1 MALFSNISY
10 YLISLINTLLAFILL
25 FILIPETMN
34 SRNIVISIISS
45 IVFTGSDII
54 KNGTSLILITIA
66 IFYIL
71 RRSHRKKSFKLSIY
85 LLIILI
91 TISTQSIASYIVF
104 NLFKLTPHPTFIKSI
119 FISLLISLLNWILA
133 IGLVLIIRYLINKFY
148 ISDELIQWI
157 ILLSLTIITASY
169 IGLVLTSRYLKVQL
183 TYLKLTTAILFLI
196 IAFIT
201 IGASFFIYGHIKKIQ
216 ADAELKTIENTNL
229 YIKELERKN
238 EDLRGLKHDYKN
250 LLLSLEATIKDDNNT
265 EAIKKIN
272 AYTSTN
278 SVNTKIED
286 SGLYSIDDELIRGII
301 VTKLV
306 TAKNKN
312 IETHF
317 EIADSVNFANSN
329 SVEITRILGI
339 LFDNAIEATI
349 KSEKPILDFAL
360 ISYDDSIEFIIKNS
374 VSPNQKIDI
383 NNIYTSGFSTK
394 KNHSGLGLANI
405 KRIVDSNSNYYLN
418 TSFKNGIFEVIL
430 TILEVK

>member
-1 MALFSNISY
+1 M
-10 YLISLINTLLAFILL
+10 
-25 FILIPETMN
+25 
-34 SRNIVISIISS
+34 
-45 IVFTGSDII
+45 
-54 KNGTSLILITIA
+54 
-66 IFYIL
+66 L
-71 RRSHRKKSFKLSIY
+71 RKSKRKKLFKLSIF
-85 LLIILI
+85 LLDLLI

-104 NLFKLTPHPTFIKSI
+104 NLLKITFSPALIESVV
-119 FISLLISLLNWILA
+119 ISLLISLLNWILA

-229 YIKELERKN
+229 YIQELERKN

>member
-1 MALFSNISY
+1 MV
-10 YLISLINTLLAFILL
+10 LLVFV
-25 FILIPETMN
+25 PE
-34 SRNIVISIISS
+34 IVNRFNISIIILSS
-45 IVFTGSDII
+45 ILFTFADVV
-54 KNGTSLILITIA
+54 KNGTSFVLITIV
-66 IFYIL
+66 IFYML
-71 RRSHRKKSFKLSIY
+71 RKSKRKKLFKLSIF
-85 LLIILI
+85 LLDLLI

-104 NLFKLTPHPTFIKSI
+104 NLLKITFSPALIESVV
-119 FISLLISLLNWILA
+119 ISLLISLLNWILA

-229 YIKELERKN
+229 YIQELERKN